1 MKTIDDNFKHLY
13 RELPEIMQKLWELM
27 PIGKE
32 IALSNGRVGIIKK
45 FYEPTEEEGQLSF
58 GFDVVFEKGSPDHL
72 EFVLKHTGG
81 GGFALI
87 GTKL

>member
-13 RELPEIMQKLWELM
+13 RELPEVMQKLWELM
-27 PIGKE
+27 PIGEK
-32 IALSNGRVGIIKK
+32 IILSTGREGVIKK
-45 FYEPTEEEGQLSF
+45 FYAPDGEDNSF

-81 GGFALI
+81 GGFALV